1 MPPLRFQPS
10 GQNMTIDEITYAIN
24 GAAFEVSRILGGGF
38 LEKVYE
44 NALLVELR
52 KRGLAAESQV
62 PINVSYKGEQ
72 VGEYVADLLVEG
84 KVIIE
89 LKTVDSLQRVH
100 EAQVINYLKATGIP
114 VGLIVNF
121 KHTRAE
127 IKRVVLTPPQGGGDS

>member
-1 MPPLRFQPS
+1 
-10 GQNMTIDEITYAIN
+10 MTIDEITYAIN
-24 GAAFEVSRILGGGF
+24 GAAFEVSRILGGDF

-62 PINVSYKGEQ
+62 AINVSYKGEQ
-72 VGEYVADLLVEG
+72 VGEYIADLLVEG

-100 EAQVINYLKATGIP
+100 EAQVINYLKATGIQ

-121 KHTRAE
+121 KHTKAE

>member
-1 MPPLRFQPS
+1 MKRFTRTASLLNYETGVLQQKVKCPS
-10 GQNMTIDEITYAIN
+10 T
-24 GAAFEVSRILGGGF
+24 L
-38 LEKVYE
+38 
-44 NALLVELR
+44 
-52 KRGLAAESQV
+52 
-62 PINVSYKGEQ
+62 SYKGEQ

-100 EAQVINYLKATGIP
+100 EAQVINYLKATGIQ

-121 KHTRAE
+121 KHTKAE